1 MRQRLDVHGGQG
13 LLATHGDPVVARFDI
28 AAHGPKLHDGH
39 AQKSGVDAVHGEG
52 ASGKR
57 AADEKGARL
66 DAVAHR
72 RVLAGM
78 ERRERHA
85 LDLDERGAGAGH
97 ARAHGVEHVRQILD
111 LGLAGGVL
119 DGRVALGGHGSHE
132 HVLRGAHRGELE
144 VHVGAAQAVRRRGG
158 QNAVI
163 HVERNAQGLQAHQ
176 VHVDLAGADLAAAG
190 HGHPRLAEAP
200 DKRPQHRDGGAHLR
214 DELVGRLAAVDVG
227 SVYAQGM
234 PLAHH
239 GGAQAREHLAHK
251 FDIGNE
257 RHVVQDRLPLPQN
270 GRGHE
275 LQGRVLGAG
284 DAHVAFEGMVSP
296 NDDDF
301 LVHF

>member
-1 MRQRLDVHGGQG
+1 M
-13 LLATHGDPVVARFDI
+13 
-28 AAHGPKLHDGH
+28 
-39 AQKSGVDAVHGEG
+39 
-52 ASGKR
+52 
-57 AADEKGARL
+57 
-66 DAVAHR
+66 
-72 RVLAGM
+72 
-78 ERRERHA
+78 
-85 LDLDERGAGAGH
+85 
-97 ARAHGVEHVRQILD
+97 
-111 LGLAGGVL
+111 
-119 DGRVALGGHGSHE
+119 
-132 HVLRGAHRGELE
+132 
-144 VHVGAAQAVRRRGG
+144 GAAQAVRRRGG

-200 DKRPQHRDGGAHLR
+200 DERPQHRDGGAHLR

-257 RHVVQDRLPLPQN
+257 WHVVQDRLPLPQN